1 MPVYAFACDR
11 CGRGQETY
19 CSVADRPRTLP
30 CGCGG
35 TAARV
40 YTAPM
45 VMPDIQPYRAVAGDM
60 AGKPITSRRE
70 HREYLKRNGLVEVGN
85 EQPKPR
91 KPVPLPPVHE
101 DIKRAIAEVRSR

>member
-1 MPVYAFACDR
+1 MPIYEYACGQ
-11 CGRGQETY
+11 CGRGWEIH
-19 CSVADRPRTLP
+19 CSVKEHRSERE
-30 CGCGG
+30 CECGG
-35 TAARV
+35 IGRRV
-40 YTAPM
+40 LSVPM
-45 VMPDIQPYRAVAGDM
+45 ITPDIQPYRAVAGDM